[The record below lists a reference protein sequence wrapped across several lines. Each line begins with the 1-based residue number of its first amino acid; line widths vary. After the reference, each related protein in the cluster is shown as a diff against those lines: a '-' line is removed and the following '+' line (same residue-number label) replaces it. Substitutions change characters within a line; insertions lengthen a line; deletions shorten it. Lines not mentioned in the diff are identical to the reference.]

1 MVESNVKEIKE
12 NKILKLIGNIGFAVF
27 MIIMSILIFI
37 TAQSRLT
44 GMEPTLLGHRI
55 YIVDSGS
62 MAPTLPVDSMI
73 IVKEVLPNEIKKG
86 DIVTYYGSSGATRI
100 THRIVEVKK
109 DGQEF
114 ITRGDANNTED
125 PSVLKGNRL
134 IGKLAFSIPYIGK
147 VFRMLNGKL
156 GITFLIILGSLWI
169 IVPLIVKNLNKFET

>member
-1 MVESNVKEIKE
+1 MVESSMGKKIRE
-12 NKILKLIGNIGFAVF
+12 NKILKMIGNVGFVVF
-27 MIIMSILIFI
+27 MIIMLILIFI

-44 GMEPTLLGHRI
+44 GMEPALLGHRI

-73 IVKEVLPNEIKKG
+73 IVKEVLPHEIVNR
-86 DIVTYYGSSGATRI
+86 DIVTYYGSNGSTRI
-100 THRIVEVKK
+100 THRVVEIKK

-125 PSVLKGNRL
+125 PNILQGDRI

-147 VFRMLNGKL
+147 VFRMLNSKF
-156 GITFLIILGSLWI
+156 GIAFLIILGSIWV
-169 IVPLIVKNLNKFET
+169 IVPMIFRKIKQI